1 MQFDPRTLNVRR
13 GDRID
18 WVNDDPFPH
27 TASATAGAF
36 DSKAIAANA
45 SWSYMADKPGEYAYA
60 CAYHPT
66 MKGKLIVQ

>member
-1 MQFDPRTLNVRR
+1 MQFDPQTLSVRS
-13 GDRID
+13 GDRIE

-45 SWSYMADKPGEYAYA
+45 SWSYVAAKQGEYAYA
-60 CAYHPT
+60 CTYHPT